1 MPHKGVKIMIKKNIL
16 IASSLLAIS
25 CGVEQTRTGETP
37 HSMPEKTEQSSPTKE
52 RKTVFEYPQAR
63 KGDVVDNYHGAE
75 VTDPYRWLEQDVG
88 TADEVARWVEAQNL
102 VTFDYLKSLPG
113 RASIE
118 KRLTALWDYEKF
130 GTPFKRGGRYYFYK
144 NDGLQN
150 QYVLHVQDD
159 LESEPRVLIDPNTW
173 SDDGTVALGETSP
186 SPDGRYFAYSI
197 QDGGSDWR
205 TWKIK
210 DMMTGEDLDDKLE
223 WVKFSNVS
231 WLPDGSGL
239 FYGRY
244 QKPEAGAELQSLNL
258 NMQVY
263 FHKVGTDQSDDE
275 LVFEKQDQPEWT
287 FGNSVTDDGH
297 WLVVTSST
305 GTDFRNRVF
314 VKNLKAESEFV
325 TIVDD
330 FNVGYS
336 LLGNEGAR
344 LYFLTTDDAPNRRI
358 IAVDMDNGG
367 AISEVVAQTDNVA
380 QTMSYIGG
388 RFVVEYLKDAKSLVT
403 VYSVNGEKL
412 YDVTLPG
419 IGSVGAISGNADE
432 DEMFFSFSSFNA
444 PQTIY
449 RADVKTGE
457 SKIFK
462 SSNVDFNPDDY
473 TVSQVF
479 YPSKDGTQVPMFVAH
494 KKGLDISKGV
504 PTLLY
509 SYGGFN
515 VSLTPGFSVGR
526 LAWMEMG
533 GIFALANIRGGG
545 EYGEKW
551 HKAGTKLNKQNVF
564 DDFIAAGEYLIE
576 NGYTTKQKLSVQGG
590 SNGGLLVG
598 AVVNQRPDL
607 FGAALPAVGVMD
619 MLRFQNFT
627 AGRFWVDDYG
637 SSENKEEFQALY
649 AYSPYHNLK
658 PRDYPAVL
666 VTTADRDDRVVPGHS
681 FKYAAR
687 LQEMQQGST
696 PVMIRI
702 ETRAG
707 HGAGKPTEKIIE
719 ELADEWAF
727 LKQHLGLE
735 LPENYGQ

>member
-1 MPHKGVKIMIKKNIL
+1 MIKKNIL